1 MFDRSKKVNKYRIWL
16 ELFYCKYMQ
25 SLAEIQLDKTV
36 TVKVECNLNDQVVI
50 KNFKIIMDCLK
61 DLQANHNDLA
71 SKFTSLSDKIST
83 L

>member
-1 MFDRSKKVNKYRIWL
+1 
-16 ELFYCKYMQ
+16 MQ

>member
-1 MFDRSKKVNKYRIWL
+1 
-16 ELFYCKYMQ
+16 MQ

-71 SKFTSLSDKIST
+71 SKFTSLSDKFST